1 MAKRKTI
8 EEAGGEAAA
17 KPEGAPKPAEAKAE
31 LPVVESPSISP
42 ATDLAPAAAEPPSE
56 PVAVAPVSEPA
67 AEAPANEPVA
77 PASEPAVAAPEP
89 VIDLQS
95 ERAARPRFAL
105 RPRYKRYALL
115 AASVTIAAAL
125 GAVIGAVATG
135 GFAKPPR
142 TDVAGLEER
151 KAMQQSIAHLSKELT
166 TFKANVV
173 AANKSAQTQI
183 AKISERLS
191 REAAEITGSIS
202 APQTMPPQTVPP
214 QVTAPLPPPRPA
226 THIAAIETPA
236 RAPIVTGWT
245 IRDSRDGY
253 VYVESRGEIYQV
265 TPGAPL
271 PGLGPVEQIKRQ
283 DGRWVVVT
291 PKGLIVSMRDRRYF
305 E

>member
-8 EEAGGEAAA
+8 EETTGEAAA
-17 KPEGAPKPAEAKAE
+17 KPESAPKPAEAKAE

-42 ATDLAPAAAEPPSE
+42 ATEPAPAAAEPQSE
-56 PVAVAPVSEPA
+56 PVTIAPVSEPA
-67 AEAPANEPVA
+67 AEAPA
-77 PASEPAVAAPEP
+77 SEPAAPES
-89 VIDLQS
+89 VVDLQS
-95 ERAARPRFAL
+95 ERVARSRFAL
-105 RPRYKRYALL
+105 RPRHKRYALL

-166 TFKANVV
+166 TLKINVV

-202 APQTMPPQTVPP
+202 APQTMPPQTAPTQAALT
-214 QVTAPLPPPRPA
+214 QVAAPLPPPRPA
-226 THIAAIETPA
+226 TQIATIETPA

-253 VYVESRGEIYQV
+253 VYVESHGEIYQV
-265 TPGAPL
+265 VPGAPL